1 MSAVYND
8 MLNDHLHYDLLKAE
22 LNVKNYLWKTLE
34 HDEGATGDIIVPFQK
49 QKATSVKLGAGP
61 SASTDISQHKYTRG
75 SLAQADRPKIWG
87 SLKFDYED
95 IFHHDGRMKQKSFL
109 GTFLPKQIQDF
120 TTYFSQTVNHG
131 FLNSEHLDKTA
142 GTGSTA
148 GVIAVNR
155 IERFEVDQKIND
167 GSTDYYVTAVN
178 VNTDEI
184 TLSATRG
191 GSGADISAIV
201 ADTELYQDGFDT
213 GNRLS
218 NLKSLLLSDANGGS
232 ANIYGVSKLASS
244 FTQAINVSGA
254 SMTANNVLEKIFDAI
269 SVYRRKAKGGL
280 VECWMSYKHFGQVM
294 KTLEQDKGPYK
305 AMPGSTKSSEYGF
318 TEITIFGAET
328 GAIKFVAL
336 PEMDD
341 DVIVLA
347 NPKSMKIH
355 SNKGINK
362 VKSPDGNFYV
372 VDRSAST
379 GYSFITDML
388 FEGDIIV
395 SQPSENLI
403 IYDIDYAIS

>member
-8 MLNDHLHYDLLKAE
+8 MLNEHLHYDLLKSE
-22 LNVKNYLWKTLE
+22 LNEKSYLWKTIE
-34 HDEGATGDIIVPFQK
+34 KDDEATGDIIVPFQK
-49 QKATSVKLGAGP
+49 QRATSVKLGGGP
-61 SASTDISQHKYTRG
+61 SATNDISQHKYTRG

-87 SLKFDYED
+87 TLKFDYED

-109 GTFLPKQIQDF
+109 GTFLPKQVDDF
-120 TTYFSQTVNHG
+120 TKYFASTLNHG
-131 FLNSEHLDKTA
+131 FLNSEHLDVAT

-148 GVIAVNR
+148 GVLAVSR
-155 IERFEVDQKIND
+155 IERFEVDQKLYIEGNN
-167 GSTDYYVTAVN
+167 YYVTAVN
-178 VNTDEI
+178 VNGDTV

-191 GSGADISAIV
+191 GSAADVSSIGADEKI
-201 ADTELYQDGFDT
+201 YQDGFNT

-218 NLKSLLLSDANGGS
+218 NLKSLLLPEADGGA
-232 ANIYGVSKLASS
+232 ANIYGVSKTASV
-244 FTQAINVSGA
+244 FTQAISVSGA
-254 SMTANNVLEKIFDAI
+254 SMTSANVLTKIFDAI
-269 SVYRRKAKGGL
+269 VVYRRKAKGGL
-280 VECWMSYKHFGQVM
+280 VECWLSYKHFGQVM

-305 AMPGSTKSSEYGF
+305 AVPGTTKSSEYGF
-318 TEITIFGAET
+318 TEITIFGPET

-341 DVIVLA
+341 DIIVLA

-355 SNKGINK
+355 SNRGINK

-372 VDRSAST
+372 TDRSSTT

-395 SQPSENLI
+395 HHPSENLI
-403 IYDIDYAIS
+403 LHSIDYDIS